1 MFIGRSTLPAAS
13 RKPLLVLGIAAF
25 LTACSGGAGD
35 MQTSTAAPA
44 FTSTPQTSAVQDT
57 TYTYQ
62 FSTQAAAGAVTFSLL
77 SAPSGAAL
85 SGNTITWTPTAA
97 QSRVPDQFSV
107 TATNAAGTAAQSWTV
122 TPNGTITGSWIET
135 YWTSTGPVQ
144 VPFNLAPGLPPMA
157 LVPQPDGSF
166 QTVQGSGHAD
176 GTFSIPNVPAGYY
189 WFAPTPA
196 AMYWT
201 SSSSIDLGIDF
212 NGSMLPGATASP
224 AITTLD
230 FNLSSLD
237 PLQAGDEV
245 AFLSNPSPLPF
256 SFATSTPA
264 GATTLSASEPI
275 DTNFD
280 FSQIHSGFLVQYEP
294 APVVGLTISALG
306 AEATL
311 SNLALTNG
319 TVNSIAATLTHSP
332 TATFDLNVKGTA
344 WTPLF
349 SNAAP
354 TQPSLEGSDLSLI
367 TEPYL
372 NATQFV
378 PAFGFGIPLLIDPLE
393 LSLPGCPPS
402 GTGSTGSLPPGPCQP
417 PVITDQDF
425 GLIQYADPFPSAW
438 PRVFTFS
445 QTASVPLP
453 LPGSTST
460 VPYTL
465 TDSESTVVP
474 SSPISPLI
482 AQVQN
487 PTINGSS
494 LFVAATVPA
503 TGVTLSWTAPS
514 GSAPTGYKI
523 VALEET
529 TVPLN
534 GSLSYGAA
542 GTFYSAKT
550 SVPLPP
556 LQAGKTYVFVIAA
569 ILDGAANFETSPNR
583 SALPTASVN
592 IVTAPITITGP

>member
-1 MFIGRSTLPAAS
+1 MIIGRSTLPAAS
-13 RKPLLVLGIAAF
+13 RKPLLVLSVSAF
-25 LTACSGGAGD
+25 LTACTGGMGD
-35 MQTSTAAPA
+35 IQPSAAAPV
-44 FTSTPQTSAVQDT
+44 FTSAPQTSAVQDT

-62 FSTQAAAGAVTFSLL
+62 VSTQPASGAVTLAL
-77 SAPSGAAL
+77 ASAPLGAAID
-85 SGNTITWTPTAA
+85 GNTITWTPTAA
-97 QSRVPDQFSV
+97 QSRVPNQFSV
-107 TATNAAGTAAQSWTV
+107 TATNTAGRATQSWTV
-122 TPNGTITGSWIET
+122 TPSGTITGSWIET
-135 YWTSTGPVQ
+135 YWTATGPVQ
-144 VPFNLAPGLPPMA
+144 VPFNLATGLPPMA

-166 QTVQGSGHAD
+166 QTVQGSGNAD

-189 WFAPTPA
+189 WLAPTPRP
-196 AMYWT
+196 MYWT
-201 SSSSIDLGIDF
+201 SSGSIDLGIDF
-212 NGSMLPGATASP
+212 NGSPRPGTIASATT
-224 AITTLD
+224 TTLD
-230 FNLSSLD
+230 FNLSGLD

-256 SFATSTPA
+256 IFGASTPA
-264 GATTLSASEPI
+264 GATTLSAGELA

-280 FSQIHSGFLVQYEP
+280 FSQIHSGFLPQYEP
-294 APVVGLTISALG
+294 APVAGLTISALG

-311 SNLALTNG
+311 SNLTLNNG
-319 TVNSIAATLTHSP
+319 SVNTIAANLAHSP

-372 NATQFV
+372 NSTQFV
-378 PAFGFGIPLLIDPLE
+378 PAFGFGVPLLIDPQE

-402 GTGSTGSLPPGPCQP
+402 GTGSTGLVAPGPCQP
-417 PVITDQDF
+417 PVTTDQDF
-425 GLIQYADPFPSAW
+425 GLVQYGDPFPSAW

-445 QTASVPLP
+445 QTAMVPLP

-460 VPYTL
+460 FPFTL
-465 TDSESTVVP
+465 TDSESTGVP

-482 AQVQN
+482 SQVQN

-514 GSAPTGYKI
+514 GAAPTGYKI
-523 VALEET
+523 ATLVEA

-534 GSLSYGAA
+534 GSLAYEPGL
-542 GTFYSAKT
+542 TFYTAKT

-556 LQAGKTYVFVIAA
+556 LQAGKIYVFVIAA

-583 SALPTASVN
+583 SALPTASVS
-592 IVTAPITITGP
+592 IISAPITITGP